1 MTVLDPERQAA
12 RLRLVE
18 EHIGHENRH
27 DLEGIM
33 STFGAN
39 ARYEDEPWGDRHV
52 GYDGV
57 RSFYADLLRAMPDL
71 TIEVQRRYADE
82 AAVVLEVI
90 IRGRPPR
97 RLRRCAFILCGF
109 AARHAGPHDRST
121 AALRRR
127 GGGCPGGHHPGAAS
141 RRVARSAA
149 DGTCRG
155 VSALRG
161 FHVRRSGPDGRRKDL
176 LRSRHHPAAAR
187 GVS

>member
-90 IRGRPPR
+90 IRGRHLGAWRGLPPTGHAVEFPLCAVFTFDDR
-97 RLRRCAFILCGF
+97 DRMAGEKIYYDRATILRQLGVFHEPDRLPGRVN
-109 AARHAGPHDRST
+109 
-121 AALRRR
+121 AALM
-127 GGGCPGGHHPGAAS
+127 HPLTM
-141 RRVARSAA
+141 ARIVWRMIA
-149 DGTCRG
+149 
-155 VSALRG
+155 
-161 FHVRRSGPDGRRKDL
+161 GR
-176 LRSRHHPAAAR
+176 A
-187 GVS
+187 